1 MALAIVDNVRVA
13 LQAGQP
19 LHQSDVLALCA
30 VTEQL
35 WAQTMH
41 KAGSAT
47 LQHRRDYMRDYM
59 RRYRAQ
65 RRTHALEQPAA
76 IPVATS

>member
-1 MALAIVDNVRVA
+1 MALAIVDSVRAA

-47 LQHRRDYMRDYM
+47 IQHRRDYMRDYM
-59 RRYRAQ
+59 RRYRADK
-65 RRTHALEQPAA
+65 RAHALEQPAH
-76 IPVATS
+76 T